1 MSERVRKWCDRGS
14 YDEMR
19 CVYGVGSWGDMLD
32 AIQVGSC
39 KPYCC
44 VRGGVQLCERG
55 CLVWAW
61 NVRDRDEL
69 LEAGV

>member
-1 MSERVRKWCDRGS
+1 
-14 YDEMR
+14 
-19 CVYGVGSWGDMLD
+19 MLD